1 MSAIEC
7 LELYAHERSTTCHT
21 WHNGTLILCPQCHAR
36 AFRATS
42 LTLVRRYA
50 VGYAVSCSALPWT
63 LCIATFILLHSSVQ
77 AVAGLVPCSSLH
89 VDREPFEAHD
99 TDALRCRVGYLL
111 SVADAQMFRSHAQEP
126 RLAVAQ

>member
-21 WHNGTLILCPQCHAR
+21 WHNGTLILCPQCHAH

-50 VGYAVSCSALPWT
+50 VSGSALPWA

-111 SVADAQMFRSHAQEP
+111 SVADAQMSHSHAQQP
-126 RLAVAQ
+126 RLAAAQ